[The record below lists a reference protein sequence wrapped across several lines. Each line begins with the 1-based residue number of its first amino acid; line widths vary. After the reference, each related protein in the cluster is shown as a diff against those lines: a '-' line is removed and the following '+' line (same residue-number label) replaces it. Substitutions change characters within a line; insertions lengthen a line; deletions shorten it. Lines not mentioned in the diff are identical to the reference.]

1 MLLTWRKNKSTFML
15 FYHLFDCP
23 KDNFGPLST
32 FAPWKGWRGTWKINF
47 PFKNGFSVKETFW
60 VILGPKMMASLNS
73 GCSTRVH
80 NCASF
85 LAHYRVIRN
94 IPDAS
99 FTFTEMVLGKML
111 LPPGAIS
118 HGLTSIF
125 VDSSFFSRDC
135 NSSLRFLRGIHNISG
150 LYAFSWTL

>member
-1 MLLTWRKNKSTFML
+1 M
-15 FYHLFDCP
+15 
-23 KDNFGPLST
+23 
-32 FAPWKGWRGTWKINF
+32 
-47 PFKNGFSVKETFW
+47 
-60 VILGPKMMASLNS
+60 
-73 GCSTRVH
+73 H

-135 NSSLRFLRGIHNISG
+135 NSSLRFLRGIHNICNNLGNKGHSAVLQVAYG
-150 LYAFSWTL
+150 STVFSNKN

>member
-1 MLLTWRKNKSTFML
+1 M
-15 FYHLFDCP
+15 
-23 KDNFGPLST
+23 
-32 FAPWKGWRGTWKINF
+32 
-47 PFKNGFSVKETFW
+47 
-60 VILGPKMMASLNS
+60 
-73 GCSTRVH
+73 H

-118 HGLTSIF
+118 HGLASIF

-135 NSSLRFLRGIHNISG
+135 NSSLGFYVVFTIFLVCMHLVGPCNFVNVICN
-150 LYAFSWTL
+150 